1 MTSVRQ
7 KKAAEKKEAESVK
20 AVAVQ
25 VDDLLTFSQ
34 FSKKSVDN
42 IIDVRCI
49 RGMFA
54 VSD

>member
-1 MTSVRQ
+1 MSSVRQ
-7 KKAAEKKEAESVK
+7 KKAAEKKEAETVK

-42 IIDVRCI
+42 IIDVCFFRN
-49 RGMFA
+49 A
-54 VSD
+54 VTDLS